1 VGAAE
6 NTGRLMVVAVGARVR
21 DADDLLIVAFFEG
34 VSGSL
39 RHSGAESLLDRD
51 CTAASPLD

>member
-1 VGAAE
+1 
-6 NTGRLMVVAVGARVR
+6 MVVAVGARVR

-39 RHSGAESLLDRD
+39 RHSGAEWPLDRD